1 MLESPLGSTISSRHF
16 IYGYLRY
23 TLYVLSLRTKVLF
36 VGSVLLKN
44 CLKVC
49 LGFTTLESKRARG
62 QKKKK

>member
-44 CLKVC
+44 CLKVY
-49 LGFTTLESKRARG
+49 LGFTTLESH
-62 QKKKK
+62 KKYPA